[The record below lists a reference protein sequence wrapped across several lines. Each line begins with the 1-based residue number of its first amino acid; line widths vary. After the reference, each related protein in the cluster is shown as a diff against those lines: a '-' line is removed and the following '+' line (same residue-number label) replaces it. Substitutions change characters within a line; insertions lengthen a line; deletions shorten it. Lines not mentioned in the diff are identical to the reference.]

1 MPEPG
6 ECADY
11 ANNRNL
17 GVDVNRNYGA
27 LWGGPGASTAV
38 DDETYRGAAPF
49 SEPESQNIRELV
61 SQNQVTTLITNH
73 TFSNLVLRPP
83 GVHALGPPP
92 DEEVYRALGDRMAEQ
107 NGYTSQ
113 KGYQLYDTTGTTE
126 DWSYAATGGLG
137 FTFEIGP
144 TEFHPPFEQ
153 VLAEWEGTR
162 GFEGR
167 GNREA
172 YYIAM
177 ESTANSKMHSV
188 IKGKG
193 RRGTTLRL
201 TKTFMTSTH
210 DPTYESVPT
219 SEPDPESAGPPIL
232 FEDRLDTTMAV
243 PRSRKFRFHANPSTR
258 PVVEENT
265 YTELAEQPSRTE
277 EFAMTE
283 PTTAGGGAK
292 EEPHINEHEF
302 VLAEDDAR
310 AGLVVTLTAAA
321 VPGEEEHGNYN
332 DLDLYVY
339 RVLEDGRRIAVG
351 SGADPDGYETAVID
365 HPVPGNYIAQVV
377 NWAAPD
383 PQYTGKWE
391 TFGEGETVHREG
403 TDESWTLTCESRS
416 GTVLSTTKVFVERGQ
431 RVSVGRVCGLKTK
444 VRRLIKKAKRKR
456 AACVRTAKKVEKVKK
471 RKAQAKRCKRKYKRR
486 VRRIRKR
493 Y

>member
-1 MPEPG
+1 V
-6 ECADY
+6 
-11 ANNRNL
+11 R
-17 GVDVNRNYGA
+17 
-27 LWGGPGASTAV
+27 
-38 DDETYRGAAPF
+38 
-49 SEPESQNIRELV
+49 
-61 SQNQVTTLITNH
+61 
-73 TFSNLVLRPP
+73 
-83 GVHALGPPP
+83 ALGPPP

-144 TEFHPPFEQ
+144 SEFHPPFEE
-153 VLAEWEGTR
+153 VVAEWEGTR

-177 ESTANSKMHSV
+177 ESAANRKTHSV

-193 RRGTTLRL
+193 RRGSTIRL
-201 TKTFMTSTH
+201 TKTFMTTTH

-219 SEPDPESAGPPIL
+219 SDPDPETAGPPIL
-232 FEDRLDTTMAV
+232 FEDRLDTTMV
-243 PRSRKFRFHANPSTR
+243 VRRRSGKFKFHTNPSTR
-258 PVVEENT
+258 PAVEENT
-265 YTELAEQPSRTE
+265 YTELAEKPSRTE

-283 PTTAGGGAK
+283 PTSAGGGAK

-302 VLAEDDAR
+302 VLEEGDAR

-339 RVLEDGRRIAVG
+339 RTLEDGRRIAVG
-351 SGADPDGYETAVID
+351 SGADADGYETAVID
-365 HPVPGNYIAQVV
+365 HPVAGNYVAQVV

-383 PQYTGKWE
+383 PRYTGTWE
-391 TFGEGETVHREG
+391 TFGPGKTVHRDG

-416 GTVLSTTKVFVERGQ
+416 GRVLGTKKVFVERGQ
-431 RVSVGRVCGLKTK
+431 RVRVGRVCGVSK
-444 VRRLIKKAKRKR
+444 RARIKKAKRKR
-456 AACVRTAKKVEKVKK
+456 TACVREAREIDSAKR
-471 RKAQAKRCKRKYKRR
+471 RKAAINRCERSYKRR
-486 VRRIRKR
+486 VRRIRAS
-493 Y
+493 